1 MKWFYNLKTS
11 VKLISSFLIVAVILS
26 FVGLYGLSNLGSI
39 NKSLDD
45 MYVNN
50 LVPVSSCRA
59 RRTASPSCAA
69 SSGICTLSRPLQE
82 RQQRV
87 EDYKRE
93 KQNVLDSIA
102 AFRKTKLSPESV
114 QTIAPFEA
122 AWNEYLLTYDSLVS
136 LALSGQDEKLLEML
150 RSSTLNS
157 QGDTLKQILNDLI
170 LTNTREADQA
180 RQAGAVLYSSSRNIT
195 LGIIIGAVILCILLG
210 YIISRIIS
218 NPLAKVVKVLSKVA
232 DGDLRSQSDI
242 DTRDE
247 IGILAAKVNEMV
259 ASLRKTVGSILLH
272 SQSLSAAA
280 EEISASTQEVA
291 SGSTTTADDA
301 GTISEL
307 FKELSSAIHSVAQ
320 NTEQASMISD
330 ETVTIAENG
339 NSIIQESMESM
350 QAVSGQM
357 AKLEEDSQKVGE
369 IIDVIEDI
377 ADQTNLLALNAAIEA
392 ARAGEQGRG
401 FAVVAD
407 EVRKLAERSGEATKQ
422 ITSIIKGMQVNT
434 RYSVSAVQES
444 AELSQKTGVSF
455 HQIVTMVNSAGQK
468 ISEIAAAS
476 EEQAAQSTN
485 VLAAVESIS
494 ATTQQSAASS
504 EETASSAQSLAS
516 LAEELQSTV
525 SSFRL

>member
-11 VKLISSFLIVAVILS
+11 VKLISSFLTVALILS

-39 NKSLDD
+39 NNSLDD

-50 LVPVSSCRA
+50 LVPVSSLQ
-59 RRTASPSCAA
+59 
-69 SSGICTLSRPLQE
+69 SSQNSFSVMRVIVRDLYIKKTPEE

-87 EDYKRE
+87 DDYKKE
-93 KQNVLDSIA
+93 KQNVLDNIA
-102 AFRKTKLSPESV
+102 AFRKTKLSAESV
-114 QTIAPFEA
+114 QAIAPFEA
-122 AWNEYLLTYDSLVS
+122 AWNDYLLTYDSLVS
-136 LALSGQDEKLLEML
+136 LSLTGQDEKLLEML
-150 RSSTLNS
+150 RGSTLNN
-157 QGDTLKQILNDLI
+157 QGDTLKNILNELI
-170 LTNTREADQA
+170 LTNTKEADQA
-180 RQAGAVLYSSSRNIT
+180 RQSGAALYSSSRNIT
-195 LGIIIGAVILCILLG
+195 LSIIIGAVILCILLG

-259 ASLRKTVGSILLH
+259 SNLRRTVGSILLH

-320 NTEQASMISD
+320 NTEQASVISD

-525 SSFRL
+525 SSFQL

>member
-50 LVPVSSCRA
+50 LVPVSSLQ
-59 RRTASPSCAA
+59 
-69 SSGICTLSRPLQE
+69 SSQNSFSVMRGIVRDLYIKQTPQE

>member
-1 MKWFYNLKTS
+1 
-11 VKLISSFLIVAVILS
+11 
-26 FVGLYGLSNLGSI
+26 
-39 NKSLDD
+39 
-45 MYVNN
+45 
-50 LVPVSSCRA
+50 
-59 RRTASPSCAA
+59 
-69 SSGICTLSRPLQE
+69 
-82 RQQRV
+82 
-87 EDYKRE
+87 
-93 KQNVLDSIA
+93 
-102 AFRKTKLSPESV
+102 
-114 QTIAPFEA
+114 
-122 AWNEYLLTYDSLVS
+122 
-136 LALSGQDEKLLEML
+136 ML
-150 RSSTLNS
+150 RGSTLNN
-157 QGDTLKQILNDLI
+157 QGDTLKNILNELI
-170 LTNTREADQA
+170 LTNTKEADQA
-180 RQAGAVLYSSSRNIT
+180 RQSGAALYSSSRNIT
-195 LGIIIGAVILCILLG
+195 LSIIIGAVILCILLG

-259 ASLRKTVGSILLH
+259 SSLRNTVGSILLH

-320 NTEQASMISD
+320 NTEQASVISD

-392 ARAGEQGRG
+392 ARAGNRAGASRWW
-401 FAVVAD
+401 
-407 EVRKLAERSGEATKQ
+407 L
-422 ITSIIKGMQVNT
+422 T
-434 RYSVSAVQES
+434 RCASWP
-444 AELSQKTGVSF
+444 
-455 HQIVTMVNSAGQK
+455 N
-468 ISEIAAAS
+468 AAARPLS
-476 EEQAAQSTN
+476 RSP
-485 VLAAVESIS
+485 
-494 ATTQQSAASS
+494 ASS
-504 EETASSAQSLAS
+504 
-516 LAEELQSTV
+516 
-525 SSFRL
+525 RGCR

>member
-11 VKLISSFLIVAVILS
+11 VKLISSFLVVAAILS
-26 FVGLYGLSNLGSI
+26 FVGFYGLGNLGSI

-50 LVPVSSCRA
+50 LVPVSSLQ
-59 RRTASPSCAA
+59 
-69 SSGICTLSRPLQE
+69 SSQNSFSVMRVIVRDLYIKQTQE
-82 RQQRV
+82 ERKQRI
-87 EDYKRE
+87 EDYQKE

-102 AFRKTKLSPESV
+102 AFRKTKLSEDSV
-114 QTIAPFEA
+114 QAIAPFEA
-122 AWNEYLLTYDSLVS
+122 AWNDYLNTYDSLVDLS
-136 LALSGQDEKLLEML
+136 LAGEDDKLLEML
-150 RSSTLNS
+150 RGSTLNT
-157 QGDTLKQILNDLI
+157 QGDALKNILNNLI
-170 LTNTREADQA
+170 SINTQEADQA
-180 RQAGAVLYSSSRNIT
+180 RQDGAALFSSARNIT
-195 LGIIIGAVILCILLG
+195 IGIIIAAVILCILLG

-218 NPLAKVVKVLSKVA
+218 KPLAKVVDILSKVSG
-232 DGDLRSQSDI
+232 GDLRSQADI
-242 DTRDE
+242 DTKDE
-247 IGILAAKVNEMV
+247 IGMLAAKVNEMV
-259 ASLRKTVGSILLH
+259 TSLRQTVGAILMH

-291 SGSTTTADDA
+291 SGSTTTANDA

-320 NTEQASMISD
+320 NTEQASVISD
-330 ETVTIAENG
+330 ETVSIAENG
-339 NSIIQESMESM
+339 NRIIQDSMESM
-350 QAVSGQM
+350 KTVSGQM
-357 AKLEEDSQKVGE
+357 SKLEEDSQKVGE

-434 RYSVSAVQES
+434 RSSVSAVQES
-444 AELSQKTGVSF
+444 AELSQQTGASF
-455 HQIVTMVNSAGQK
+455 HQIVTMVNNAGQK

-476 EEQAAQSTN
+476 EEQAAQSTD

-516 LAEELQSTV
+516 LAEELQGSV

>member
-11 VKLISSFLIVAVILS
+11 VKLISSFLVVAVILA

-39 NKSLDD
+39 NNSLDD
-45 MYVNN
+45 MYTNN
-50 LVPVSSCRA
+50 LVPVSSLQSSQNSFSVMRGIA
-59 RRTASPSCAA
+59 RDLYIKETAS
-69 SSGICTLSRPLQE
+69 E
-82 RQQRV
+82 RNQRV
-87 EDYKRE
+87 EDYETE

-102 AFRKTKLSPESV
+102 AFRKTKLSEDSV
-114 QTIAPFEA
+114 QAIAPFDN
-122 AWNEYLLTYDSLVS
+122 AWNAYVKTYDSLIS
-136 LALSGQDEKLLEML
+136 AAIAQRDDELLSIL
-150 RSSTLNS
+150 RSPALANEAEE
-157 QGDTLKQILNDLI
+157 LKQIINNLI
-170 LTNTREADQA
+170 SINIKEADQA
-180 RQAGAVLYSSSRNIT
+180 KQDGASLYSSSRTIT
-195 LGIIIGAVILCILLG
+195 LAIIVGAVLLCILLG
-210 YIISRIIS
+210 YMISRIIS
-218 NPLAKVVKVLSKVA
+218 NPLAKVVQILSKVA
-232 DGDLRSQSDI
+232 DGDLRSQSEI
-242 DTRDE
+242 DTKDE
-247 IGILAAKVNEMV
+247 IGILATKVNEMV
-259 ASLRKTVGSILLH
+259 SNLRKTVGSILLH

-291 SGSTTTADDA
+291 SGSTSTANDA

-320 NTEQASMISD
+320 NTEQASVISD
-330 ETVTIAENG
+330 ETVAIAENG

-350 QAVSGQM
+350 LAVSGQM
-357 AKLEEDSQKVGE
+357 SRLEEDSQKVGD

-422 ITSIIKGMQVNT
+422 ITGIIKGMQLNT
-434 RYSVSAVQES
+434 RDSVSAVQES

-455 HQIVTMVNSAGQK
+455 HKIVTMVNNAGQK

-485 VLAAVESIS
+485 VLAAVENIS

>member
-11 VKLISSFLIVAVILS
+11 VKLISSFLMVAVILI
-26 FVGLYGLSNLGSI
+26 FVGVYGLTNLGSI
-39 NKSLDD
+39 NDSLDD

-50 LVPVSSCRA
+50 LIPVSSLQSSQNSFSVMRA
-59 RRTASPSCAA
+59 IVRD
-69 SSGICTLSRPLQE
+69 IYIKETLEE

-87 EDYKRE
+87 EDYKKE

-102 AFRKTKLSPESV
+102 AFRKTKLSQDSV
-114 QTIAPFEA
+114 QAIAPFEA
-122 AWNEYLLTYDSLVS
+122 AWNEYLTTYESLVS
-136 LALSGQDEKLLEML
+136 LALSGQNEKMLEML
-150 RSSTLNS
+150 RSSSLNN
-157 QGDTLKQILNDLI
+157 QGDALKQILNSLI
-170 LTNTREADQA
+170 DINTKEADQA
-180 RQAGAVLYSSSRNIT
+180 RQDGALLFSTSRNIT
-195 LGIIIGAVILCILLG
+195 LVIISAAVMLCILLG
-210 YIISRIIS
+210 YFISRIIS
-218 NPLAKVVKVLSKVA
+218 NPLAKVVQILSKVA
-232 DGDLRSQSDI
+232 DGDLRSQAEV
-242 DTRDE
+242 DTKDE
-247 IGILAAKVNEMV
+247 IGVLAAKVNEMV
-259 ASLRKTVGSILLH
+259 SNLRQTVGSILLH

-291 SGSTTTADDA
+291 GGSTATANDA

-320 NTEQASMISD
+320 NTEQAAVISD
-330 ETVTIAENG
+330 QTVAIAENG

-357 AKLEEDSQKVGE
+357 SRLEEDSQKVGE

-455 HQIVTMVNSAGQK
+455 HQIVTMVNNAGQK

-485 VLAAVESIS
+485 VLAAVENIS

-504 EETASSAQSLAS
+504 EETAASAQSLAS